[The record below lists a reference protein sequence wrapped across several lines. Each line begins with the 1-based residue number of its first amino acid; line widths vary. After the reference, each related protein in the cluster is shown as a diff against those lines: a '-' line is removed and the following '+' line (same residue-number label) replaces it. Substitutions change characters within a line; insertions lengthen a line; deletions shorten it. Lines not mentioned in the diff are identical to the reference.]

1 MDITVPEN
9 AQRELENLSVRMT
22 RVESDMKAQNVILYE
37 MRDMMIAAK
46 GSWKIVMGIAGLAGA
61 VGAILAKLTPFL
73 LVK

>member
-1 MDITVPEN
+1 MPEN